1 MRESLNIINSCLN
14 LLNILN
20 DLNDYSFISDDKKF
34 VFPNRSFMKYD
45 MESLIHHF
53 KFWTEGFFINKE
65 ETYSVVEAP
74 KGELV
79 YI

>member
-1 MRESLNIINSCLN
+1 MK
-14 LLNILN
+14 
-20 DLNDYSFISDDKKF
+20 DLNDFSYSSNDNKITSVNRVKMKF
-34 VFPNRSFMKYD
+34 D

-53 KFWTEGFFINKE
+53 KYYTEGFFINKE

-79 YI
+79 YF